1 MSRLGLAILLALA
14 IAAPAAAQSTQPV
27 WWPPTSLY
35 GRPVSQPYFEFPT
48 WARFSYCRPAP
59 LAWGYDPFP
68 NYGPCDGAMG
78 YNTIN
83 CPGGFVAHRPS
94 AWYFWTDFAPTTVDF
109 QNTRALAELGTNG
122 PVVLSTSDLQPNFD
136 AGGRFT
142 IGRRVWD
149 CYRLEG
155 TYWGSFQW
163 KDYAA
168 VADTTGVGGTGT
180 LSTLLS
186 GGFGNAAVPALD
198 NNTFVSAA
206 DRTKMN
212 NGELNLLYWIDMPPG
227 GLDVSLLVGG
237 RYLDIRD
244 QFFMHS
250 INPVQENILTVNTI
264 NQMWFMQAGLSTDWL
279 IASRMWINA
288 TLKGGI
294 ANNHARLLNDYI
306 TNTGG
311 GGAVPHDTADTRNR
325 TSGLLDLNFTANL
338 QCTPWM
344 VARIGYQ
351 ALFLTGVAV
360 ASDNIQTQNFLLTNG
375 PAVVNARSNAVFHGP
390 TIGIGGNW

>member
-1 MSRLGLAILLALA
+1 
-14 IAAPAAAQSTQPV
+14 
-27 WWPPTSLY
+27 
-35 GRPVSQPYFEFPT
+35 
-48 WARFSYCRPAP
+48 
-59 LAWGYDPFP
+59 
-68 NYGPCDGAMG
+68 MG

-94 AWYFWTDFAPTTVDF
+94 AWYFTADFAPTTVDF
-109 QNTRALAELGTNG
+109 QHTRALAELGTLG

-149 CYRLEG
+149 CYRIEG

-163 KDYAA
+163 KDFAA
-168 VADTTGVGGTGT
+168 VADTTGPGGTGT

-325 TSGLLDLNFTANL
+325 TAGLLDLSFVANL

-360 ASDNIQTQNFLLTNG
+360 ASDNIQTNNFLLTNG
-375 PAVVNARSNAVFHGP
+375 PAVVNARSNGVFHGP
-390 TIGIGGNW
+390 LIGIGGNW